1 MCFYSP
7 SKRVGTLHAFHVAS
21 GARAK
26 ASNTGF
32 FMSIITSTSIRI
44 ALAAA
49 LGLVAS
55 AASAV
60 TPFPQYPT
68 RGKENPVE
76 YSFKAARTG
85 NITAWY
91 TGTTASY
98 SENLGLMVNGVKT
111 GITGLNNKTS
121 KVGDTLILGNA
132 KAGDKLTFYIDVL
145 TTKKTYFSDKSLNA
159 DGVNHIFS
167 ASYAGSNTIPAGTY
181 IGFED
186 LWQGGDFNY
195 FDLSFVFQNVA
206 SKEVPAVGGVP
217 EPSSWAMLIAGFGL
231 TGATLRRRRIAVAV

>member
-1 MCFYSP
+1 
-7 SKRVGTLHAFHVAS
+7 
-21 GARAK
+21 
-26 ASNTGF
+26 
-32 FMSIITSTSIRI
+32 MSIIARKGFRA

-49 LGLVAS
+49 LGLAAS

-76 YSFKAARTG
+76 YNFTAARTG

-111 GITGLNNKTS
+111 GISGLNNKTS
-121 KVGDTLILGNA
+121 KVGDTLVLGNA
-132 KAGDKLTFYIDVL
+132 KAGDKLTFFIDVL
-145 TTKKTYFSDKSLNA
+145 TTKKTYFSDKSLNE
-159 DGVNHIFS
+159 DGVNHVFS
-167 ASYAGSNTIPAGTY
+167 ASYAGSDIIPAGTY

-186 LWQGGDFNY
+186 LWKGGDFNY

-206 SKEVPAVGGVP
+206 SKEVSAVEGVP
-217 EPSSWAMLIAGFGL
+217 EPATWAMLIAGFGL
-231 TGATLRRRRIAVAV
+231 TGAVMRRRSTAVVA